1 MSMFEKTTENQSRFN
16 EFQNYADNSIEL
28 VSKYSE
34 CVSVDELKRIMESFV
49 AKINDFYRE
58 DRKLNIGVI
67 GQVKAGKSTF
77 LNTLL
82 FDGADVLPSAVTPKT
97 ATLTKIEYSETNKI
111 VVEYYSPEEWDS
123 LVELAK
129 DNSEST
135 ECVVADEIIK
145 LANKNGINPYEYTQ
159 KFSDEI
165 TFESADELMIKLN
178 DYVGENGSITPVVK
192 NVTIYIDR
200 PELAEI
206 CVVDTPGLNDAI
218 ASRTDKTREFIEKCD
233 VVFFLSRASQFLSKQ
248 DMELL
253 ETQLPQKGVAHMI
266 LICSKFDLG
275 VRGELKKEKSLPRTI
290 ERVGNQLSERARS
303 QFAEAISHSR
313 GNLAIILKNCE
324 NPIFVSSKAYNL
336 SKKDKSEYTAS
347 DIEWYEK
354 TNKYGDLTPDV
365 MNKLGNMDVVKRE
378 FQNIILEKDNTLA
391 EKSRQFI
398 PNVKSEWNNAVN
410 ILMEN
415 AAHNKNVLEV
425 GDRESLEKQKKA
437 MLQQINGVKSSL
449 ETVFSELI
457 DSLEKSKTEN
467 LKKIREE
474 CVELSKLKEKT
485 GEEWHTGTHK
495 VGGFSFLC
503 FDHIFGHYESYEYS
517 TSYTYL
523 AASDA
528 LESIR
533 TFGYD
538 TCSSIELSFRN
549 AVDISNTKKKLLNS
563 IFDNFDSSDES
574 FDVSHFKHLIELTT
588 QKIEFPVMK
597 IDIAP
602 FLNRISGKFSGE
614 VKNSSDRS
622 SLQMLLSD
630 TLDQMFE
637 CIVDKFTASV
647 NDFKGSVIG
656 MQNGFEAELLGKIN
670 TEYENLQ
677 EQFNDKEAE
686 IKRYNEVIE
695 VLETIKI

>member
-1 MSMFEKTTENQSRFN
+1 MSMFEKTTENQSKFN
-16 EFQNYADNSIEL
+16 EFQNFADNSIEL
-28 VSKYSE
+28 VGKYSE
-34 CVSVDELKRIMESFV
+34 CVAVDELKRIKESFV
-49 AKINDFYRE
+49 AKISDFYRK

-82 FDGADVLPSAVTPKT
+82 FDGADVLPSAATPKT
-97 ATLTKIEYSETNKI
+97 ATLTKIEYSKTNKI
-111 VVEYYSPEEWDS
+111 IVEYYSPEEWET
-123 LVELAK
+123 LIELAK
-129 DNSEST
+129 EGSEST
-135 ECVVADEIIK
+135 ECDVAAELMKFADEQ
-145 LANKNGINPYEYTQ
+145 GINPAEYTR
-159 KFSDEI
+159 KGSDEF
-165 TFESADELMIKLN
+165 TFDSADELMSKLN
-178 DYVGENGSITPVVK
+178 DYVGGNGSITPVVK

-200 PELAEI
+200 PELADI
-206 CVVDTPGLNDAI
+206 SVVDTPGLNDAV

-233 VVFFLSRASQFLSKQ
+233 VVFFLSRSVPFLTKQ
-248 DMELL
+248 DMDLL
-253 ETQLPQKGVAHMI
+253 KVQLPQKGVAHMI
-266 LICSKFDLG
+266 LIGSKFDVG
-275 VRGELKKEKSLPRTI
+275 VLGELKKDKSWSKAI
-290 ERVGNQLSERARS
+290 ERVSNKLTEVARK
-303 QFAEAISHSR
+303 QFEDVISNSR
-313 GNLAIILKNCE
+313 SDFSRVLQNCQ
-324 NPIFVSSKAYNL
+324 NPIFISSFAYNL
-336 SKKDKSEYTAS
+336 SKKDESEY
-347 DIEWYEK
+347 EK
-354 TNKYGDLTPDV
+354 DKWFNKANRYGDLNRDV
-365 MNKLGNMDVVKRE
+365 LIKLGNMDIVKQK
-378 FQNIILEKDNTLA
+378 FQEVICEKDNTLA

-398 PNVKSEWNNAVN
+398 PNVKLEWNNAVN

-457 DSLEKSKTEN
+457 DSLEKTKTEN

-686 IKRYNEVIE
+686 IKRYNEVIK